1 MNEKQARFKKVV
13 TRRVDNILKTLDLL
27 SNCSNIHNY
36 EYTRE
41 EVDKIFKALN
51 SKVNNVKSQFNSKL
65 DKKDFSLWVRNL
77 GLYLQ

>member
-13 TRRVDNILKTLDLL
+13 TRRVDSILKTLDLL

>member
-65 DKKDFSLWVRNL
+65 DKKDFSL
-77 GLYLQ
+77 

>member
-13 TRRVDNILKTLDLL
+13 TRRVDSILKTLDLL

-51 SKVNNVKSQFNSKL
+51 SKVYNVKSQFNSKL
-65 DKKDFSLWVRNL
+65 DKKDFSL
-77 GLYLQ
+77 

>member
-13 TRRVDNILKTLDLL
+13 TRRVDSILKTLDLL

-65 DKKDFSLWVRNL
+65 DKKDFSL
-77 GLYLQ
+77 

>member
-13 TRRVDNILKTLDLL
+13 TRRVDSILKTLDLL

-41 EVDKIFKALN
+41 DVDKIFKALN

-65 DKKDFSLWVRNL
+65 DKKDFSL
-77 GLYLQ
+77 